1 MLIDKISFN
10 LLESLYKHDLSESE
24 VDALAGERPNET
36 INLLRKENLIS
47 SHASG
52 GIPDGEGGFLN
63 GTVKVT
69 YHIRPEGRAVVE
81 QAQKEGVDKWLDR
94 ISNLIP

>member
-1 MLIDKISFN
+1 MPFDKISFN
-10 LLESLYKHDLSESE
+10 LLESLYKRDLSEAE
-24 VDALAGERPNET
+24 VNALAGERPNET
-36 INLLRKENLIS
+36 INILRKENLIS
-47 SHASG
+47 SRASG
-52 GIPDGEGGFLN
+52 GIPDGEGGFLE

-81 QAQKEGVDKWLDR
+81 QAHREGVDKWLDR